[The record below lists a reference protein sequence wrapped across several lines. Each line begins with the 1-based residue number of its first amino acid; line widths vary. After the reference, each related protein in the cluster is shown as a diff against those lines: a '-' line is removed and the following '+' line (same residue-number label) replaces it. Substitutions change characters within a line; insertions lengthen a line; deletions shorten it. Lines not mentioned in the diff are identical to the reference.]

1 MLLFSLYIF
10 FSLCFSGS
18 LSPSMFF
25 VFLTVSES
33 SVQTF
38 KWNHKGSSTQ
48 VWLLSQNL
56 CTFCFSFSVFMFLQ
70 IHNWKFPLLSCQF
83 LAPCAPCMLFLS
95 LLRQMEHCLQCTRRF
110 GLVLYLNW
118 ISALFYF
125 FPLCH
130 RLKIARWTWYLI
142 VYVCECECVY
152 VCTLLCLP
160 VTVFEKVTDKKKKS
174 LWISQALDN
183 PQQECSSQCCVNKRN
198 SMWQWLKVEI
208 SVHPP
213 FSHTHKTQASVS
225 ADTHWKMSSCRVF
238 CNISKLEGH

>member
-38 KWNHKGSSTQ
+38 KWYHKGSSTQ
-48 VWLLSQNL
+48 VWLLSQNS
-56 CTFCFSFSVFMFLQ
+56 CTFCFSFSVFLFLQ

-95 LLRQMEHCLQCTRRF
+95 LLRQVEHCLQCTRRF

-130 RLKIARWTWYLI
+130 RLKITRWTWYLI
-142 VYVCECECVY
+142 VYVCECECVFMY
-152 VCTLLCLP
+152 AHSCVSQSQYL
-160 VTVFEKVTDKKKKS
+160 KRWQIKKKKKGYES
-174 LWISQALDN
+174 VKHLTILNRNVPPNAALIRETACGSD
-183 PQQECSSQCCVNKRN
+183 
-198 SMWQWLKVEI
+198 
-208 SVHPP
+208 
-213 FSHTHKTQASVS
+213 
-225 ADTHWKMSSCRVF
+225 
-238 CNISKLEGH
+238 

>member
-10 FSLCFSGS
+10 FSLCLSGS
-18 LSPSMFF
+18 VSPSMFF

-48 VWLLSQNL
+48 VWLLTHNS
-56 CTFCFSFSVFMFLQ
+56 CTFCFSFSVFLFPQ

-118 ISALFYF
+118 VSALYYLFLPF
-125 FPLCH
+125 AIDWKLHVEHGISLCMGVNVCLCMHILVFP
-130 RLKIARWTWYLI
+130 
-142 VYVCECECVY
+142 
-152 VCTLLCLP
+152 
-160 VTVFEKVTDKKKKS
+160 
-174 LWISQALDN
+174 
-183 PQQECSSQCCVNKRN
+183 
-198 SMWQWLKVEI
+198 
-208 SVHPP
+208 
-213 FSHTHKTQASVS
+213 SHSI
-225 ADTHWKMSSCRVF
+225 WKGDR
-238 CNISKLEGH
+238 